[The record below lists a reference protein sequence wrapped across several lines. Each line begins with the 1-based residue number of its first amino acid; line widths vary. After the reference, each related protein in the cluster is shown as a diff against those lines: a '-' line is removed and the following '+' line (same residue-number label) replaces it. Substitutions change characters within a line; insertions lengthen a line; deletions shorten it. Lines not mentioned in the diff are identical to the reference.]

1 MIFWTKQKL
10 QKKKETTCTIIH
22 AYTCTSYMYICR
34 TTVNIV
40 TVLTTLSTVTVDSK
54 PANKMLVSNI
64 TGITTSL

>member
-1 MIFWTKQKL
+1 
-10 QKKKETTCTIIH
+10 
-22 AYTCTSYMYICR
+22 MYICR